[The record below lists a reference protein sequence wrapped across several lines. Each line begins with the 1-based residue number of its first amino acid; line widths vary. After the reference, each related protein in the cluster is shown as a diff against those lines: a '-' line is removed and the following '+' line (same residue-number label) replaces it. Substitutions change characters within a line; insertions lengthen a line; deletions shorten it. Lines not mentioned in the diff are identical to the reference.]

1 MAPAVAPSKGQV
13 VPVADKP
20 AAGRDTGA
28 GPAFAVGSGKET
40 TGLDPVVSTEQAEHG
55 VRVHVE
61 VCFLLFDG
69 DRINFST
76 GLFQKQRFSFFCF
89 QYGIAGHMVAAA
101 LSTLA
106 EGLQEAAVDYAE
118 AQAKLASSAAGLFQ
132 RVGAN
137 VGRLAEDLLEKSVA
151 PEGSVS

>member
-1 MAPAVAPSKGQV
+1 M
-13 VPVADKP
+13 ADKP
-20 AAGRDTGA
+20 AAGRDAGA

-76 GLFQKQRFSFFCF
+76 GLSQKQRFSFFCF

>member
-1 MAPAVAPSKGQV
+1 MRWGVARKRPGWIPSCL
-13 VPVADKP
+13 PSRP
-20 AAGRDTGA
+20 SMES
-28 GPAFAVGSGKET
+28 GSMWRC
-40 TGLDPVVSTEQAEHG
+40 VS
-55 VRVHVE
+55 
-61 VCFLLFDG
+61 FLFDG
-69 DRINFST
+69 DRIDFST
-76 GLFQKQRFSFFCF
+76 GFFQKQRFSFFCF